1 MKKYNK
7 DGYNF
12 FMFQFLYGI
21 AFIGFMFRIFF
32 TKEFQIEDTIIKKIR
47 VARSYYYA
55 MIITFIVILIIMIIT
70 LNSNP
75 KFF

>member
-47 VARSYYYA
+47 VAKSYYYA